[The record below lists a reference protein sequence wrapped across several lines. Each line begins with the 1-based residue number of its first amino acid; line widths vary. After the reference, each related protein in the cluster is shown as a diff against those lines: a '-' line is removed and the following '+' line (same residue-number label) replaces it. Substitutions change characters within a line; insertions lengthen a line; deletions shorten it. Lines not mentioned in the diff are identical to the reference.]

1 MQELHLWPGCE
12 TVEGL
17 GCLGIWAESLKTK
30 VMRTSV
36 DLSDTQL
43 QALNELSRKEER
55 SRAAL
60 ICQAIDVYLAKQRDE
75 QKGVAL
81 GLWGKRKVDG
91 LAYQEKVRSEW

>member
-1 MQELHLWPGCE
+1 
-12 TVEGL
+12 
-17 GCLGIWAESLKTK
+17 
-30 VMRTSV
+30 MRTSV

-75 QKGVAL
+75 QEGVAL

-91 LAYQEKVRSEW
+91 VSGKSAERMVEALFDANILLECRFSADDPAVWMLYEL